1 MAPGRHS
8 TLRTV
13 SRKSFFVVV
22 ALATTATLFQI
33 GELVAA
39 EDYQDDQ
46 DVLHLCIF
54 DQPNGSSTQAIW
66 NPSADKYGYW
76 TDSSQWLYDGGVPGW
91 SEWVQIEGNLMDS
104 SGDDD
109 DDAGVAAMA
118 YLDTE
123 VDVGVLVMH
132 NGGVTIT
139 NDSTGI
145 LNFVKNWSS
154 SVTWCNSTRAEV
166 TQFPT
171 ISPAPTSFPT
181 HAPTSVPTDPRP
193 THVPSISPRPTTQKP
208 TSKPT
213 TPLPSVAPTAI
224 SPTPLPTFAPY
235 KLAYYKSKLHLGG

>member
-1 MAPGRHS
+1 M
-8 TLRTV
+8 
-13 SRKSFFVVV
+13 
-22 ALATTATLFQI
+22 

-76 TDSSQWLYDGGVPGW
+76 TDPSQWLYDGGVPGW

-145 LNFVKNWSS
+145 LNFVKNEQRH
-154 SVTWCNSTRAEV
+154 VVQLTRAM
-166 TQFPT
+166 
-171 ISPAPTSFPT
+171 SPSFRRFLLPRLHSRRT
-181 HAPTSVPTDPRP
+181 PRLRFQRTPCPRP
-193 THVPSISPRPTTQKP
+193 LDIAEADDLSLRRSRPRHSRAYTDGDKLYIS
-208 TSKPT
+208 SD
-213 TPLPSVAPTAI
+213 LCAV
-224 SPTPLPTFAPY
+224 
-235 KLAYYKSKLHLGG
+235 

>member
-76 TDSSQWLYDGGVPGW
+76 TDPSQWLYDGSGSHSSLPSPQEIVPLRETMPKALKPANMITERQPILPTATLQFPK
-91 SEWVQIEGNLMDS
+91 SVLPS
-104 SGDDD
+104 STRSGSQRPSPR
-109 DDAGVAAMA
+109 AATRK
-118 YLDTE
+118 LPTTDTE
-123 VDVGVLVMH
+123 TV
-132 NGGVTIT
+132 
-139 NDSTGI
+139 
-145 LNFVKNWSS
+145 
-154 SVTWCNSTRAEV
+154 
-166 TQFPT
+166 
-171 ISPAPTSFPT
+171 SP
-181 HAPTSVPTDPRP
+181 
-193 THVPSISPRPTTQKP
+193 
-208 TSKPT
+208 
-213 TPLPSVAPTAI
+213 VAVAW
-224 SPTPLPTFAPY
+224 
-235 KLAYYKSKLHLGG
+235 